1 MEEMIMTIK
10 ELKKELNLE
19 ILASEEKMDQLTVD
33 DIYIG
38 DMLSWVIGNAE
49 TGSVWITI
57 QTNVNIIAVAVMVG
71 IHGILIAEN
80 ASVDSE
86 TIERA
91 EEEGIPLLRSDLTAY
106 QIAKKINLRN

>member
-1 MEEMIMTIK
+1 MTVK
-10 ELKKELNLE
+10 ELQKQLKLE
-19 ILASEEKMDQLTVD
+19 TLAAEEKMDDVTVE

-49 TGSVWITI
+49 AGSAWITI

-71 IHGILIAEN
+71 IHCILIAEN

-86 TIERA
+86 TLMRA
-91 EEEGIPLLRSDLTAY
+91 EEEGIPLLRTDLTAY
-106 QIAKKINLRN
+106 QIAKKIDLGN